1 MKNTELSE
9 KLIKILELRYEPVAV
24 KLIKKGQNLPEG
36 FTEPANNIRHCQ
48 SIMRAR
54 NGESFI
60 MPAEKHACVVGA
72 SSLGLVPTPPKVKSG
87 EFHTNLAMFECTD
100 AAANMISQRSELEEG
115 STIATVVGPLKD
127 FEFEPDVVVLVDVP
141 ETLYWLIPAAT
152 FFEGGR
158 QAFSTAAFQ
167 ATCVDSTLIPLL
179 TGKMNMSLGCFGC
192 RRSTDIK
199 NEEMI
204 AGIPYVN
211 LGKMVEALEKIHEG
225 PMQKARKKEG

>member
-1 MKNTELSE
+1 MKNAELSE

-24 KLIKKGQNLPEG
+24 KLIKKGQKIPEG

-72 SSLGLVPTPPKVKSG
+72 SSLGLVPIPPKVKSG

-100 AAANMISQRSELEEG
+100 AAANMISERFELEEG

-211 LGKMVEALEKIHEG
+211 LEKMVEAL
-225 PMQKARKKEG
+225 

>member
-1 MKNTELSE
+1 MKNVELSE
-9 KLIKILELRYEPVAV
+9 KLVKILNLRYEPVAV
-24 KLIKKGQNLPEG
+24 KLIKKGQHLPEG
-36 FTEPANNIRHCQ
+36 FIEPANNIRHCQ

-54 NGESFI
+54 KGESFI
-60 MPAEKHACVVGA
+60 IPAEKHACVVGA
-72 SSLGLVPTPPKVKSG
+72 SSLGLVTMPPKVKAG
-87 EFHTNLAMFECTD
+87 EFHANIGLFECAD
-100 AAANMISQRSELEEG
+100 AAANMISQRFELEEN

-141 ETLYWLIPAAT
+141 ETLYWLVPAAT

-167 ATCVDSTLIPLL
+167 ATCVDSTIIPLL

-199 NEEMI
+199 NDEMI

-211 LGKMVEALEKIHEG
+211 LEKMVEALEKIHEG